1 MHALW
6 HWILYVLTATSADPQ
21 LLEHERARTA
31 GAVNVAYASTA
42 AEPAPAPKRD
52 DQPAAVKASEADKFP
67 LFVKHCQKCKQCADP
82 NPDGPGLCVDGF
94 KLWQQDLRNARG
106 TAKPNPLDQFFPD
119 RLQAAPIAPPCP
131 CGGRGYTVR
140 PDGSRWA
147 CQCKPCQTGKCPQ
160 R

>member
-31 GAVNVAYASTA
+31 GAVNVAYASLAVQA
-42 AEPAPAPKRD
+42 APEPKRD
-52 DQPAAVKASEADKFP
+52 EKPAS
-67 LFVKHCQKCKQCADP
+67 
-82 NPDGPGLCVDGF
+82 
-94 KLWQQDLRNARG
+94 
-106 TAKPNPLDQFFPD
+106 T
-119 RLQAAPIAPPCP
+119 CP